1 MKPGLCRGCREIHDP
16 LMSCSVARRIASN
29 TTHEPQKS
37 VEKPV
42 VHAVVKVVHGDR
54 HKKTPER
61 MFYRRFWMQ
70 AVRAIKAGRACPWPS

>member
-1 MKPGLCRGCREIHDP
+1 MKSRLCRGCREIHDP
-16 LMSCSVARRIASN
+16 LISCSVARRIASN

-37 VEKPV
+37 VEKP
-42 VHAVVKVVHGDR
+42 VVHGDR

-70 AVRAIKAGRACPWPS
+70 AVRAIKAGRACPWPT